1 MEQQSATFPDL
12 LDIRIVMMYSWI
24 FPFILS
30 SILVEKSN
38 DIDDLIVVKHLTKK

>member
-1 MEQQSATFPDL
+1 MEQQSPTFPDL

-24 FPFILS
+24 FHFILS